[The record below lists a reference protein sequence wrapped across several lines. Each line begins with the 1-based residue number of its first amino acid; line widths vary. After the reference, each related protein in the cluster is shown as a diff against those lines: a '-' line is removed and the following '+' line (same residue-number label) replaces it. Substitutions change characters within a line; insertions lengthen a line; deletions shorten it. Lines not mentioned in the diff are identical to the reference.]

1 MDKTSKKISIIMPT
15 YNDSESIIETF
26 NSVISQTYDNYE
38 LVIVDDGSNDETK
51 NIVSKYIE
59 DNKLDGKFKY
69 VYQDNEDQLRA
80 IINGLNYIT
89 GDYIFVLHSDD
100 LLASE
105 DMLDKSITY
114 MEENP
119 NLDAIIG
126 QLLVIDENSNLTGN
140 IKINKYINKEC
151 TIANQLLWLG
161 RNLYSDV
168 GFYRKEVYIEKIKE
182 NYLRW
187 NTPFWLCTTN
197 ECKMLNVETVSFNF
211 IKYRIHSG
219 NYINN
224 EVGKLNVINGEI
236 RTVSRIMKYYSIP
249 CYRFQYIMFRLFTK
263 LKLTKI
269 YKIFYKKKET
279 KNKSNIIKFVLNKR
293 FNNEYKNNI
302 FLNSLYNFYKK
313 DTKRS
318 VNFKEIYNGEMI
330 YEGNQMR
337 RFNNEL
343 IKNEL
348 PSLYINIMNEME
360 KGFNEII
367 VDNDLDYDKA
377 LNLTKFMCIY
387 PYVNIVK
394 K

>member
-1 MDKTSKKISIIMPT
+1 MDKCNKKISIIMPT

-26 NSVISQTYDNYE
+26 DSVISQTYNNYE
-38 LVIVDDGSNDETK
+38 LVIVDDGSKDETK

-59 DNKLDGKFKY
+59 DNKLEGKFKY
-69 VYQDNEDQLRA
+69 IYQDNEDQLRA

-100 LLASE
+100 LLASN
-105 DMLDKSITY
+105 DMLDKSIAY

-140 IKINKYINKEC
+140 IKINKYINKES

-168 GFYRKEVYIEKIKE
+168 GFYRKEVYLSKVKE

-197 ECKMLNVETVSFNF
+197 ECKMLNVETVPFDF

-224 EVGKLNVINGEI
+224 EIGKLNVINGEI

-249 CYRFQYIMFRLFTK
+249 CYKFQYFIFRLFTK
-263 LKLTKI
+263 SKLTKL

-279 KNKSNIIKFVLNKR
+279 KNKSDIIEFVLNKR

-302 FLNSLYNFYKK
+302 FLNSLYEFYKK
-313 DTKRS
+313 DNKRS
-318 VNFKEIYNGEMI
+318 INFKDIYNGEII

-337 RFNNEL
+337 KFNNEL

-348 PSLYINIMNEME
+348 PNLYINIMKEME